1 MNCMCDGIW
10 NVNWKADSKILLM
23 RTGELKSMRNM
34 TSPVIQIEPIGKQSF
49 LVSLTSKQ
57 WVGLLVSLG
66 WKQETFW
73 PIGGVL
79 EYPAYSHQMPTVWQ
93 MVHITSKGLMMWL
106 DHDHNLITSW
116 SPPIGRDWH
125 WPYHPIP
132 QSFRGMWFTQVR
144 CPKMDAVRNADFCRF
159 SFFNGNLDHSIQK
172 TINELCTSYKSR
184 K

>member
-1 MNCMCDGIW
+1 MVSEMWTERRIQRFC
-10 NVNWKADSKILLM
+10 L

-34 TSPVIQIEPIGKQSF
+34 TSPVIQIEPIRKQSF

-79 EYPAYSHQMPTVWQ
+79 EYPACSHQMPTVWQ

-116 SPPIGRDWH
+116 SPPIGRTT
-125 WPYHPIP
+125 PYPVFQGHLIYTT
-132 QSFRGMWFTQVR
+132 STL
-144 CPKMDAVRNADFCRF
+144 PKNGCCKNCRF
-159 SFFNGNLDHSIQK
+159 LPIFFL
-172 TINELCTSYKSR
+172 
-184 K
+184 